1 MAASTPRVYHHQS
14 LTSSLLP
21 HPQCHHVITRH
32 LLAFGDD
39 PVSLNEKCVHVDVYC
54 VYCVNVDVGF
64 DDGYIDVDCYCD
76 FDISFVNV
84 YVDFDVKAGWRRW
97 GSCE

>member
-1 MAASTPRVYHHQS
+1 MAIPPPPKKKQQN
-14 LTSSLLP
+14 L
-21 HPQCHHVITRH
+21 H